1 MSLPMGEIR
10 SAFHYKIL
18 KSCSRKETISVFR
31 WQKIFICN
39 SICEKRF
46 TIAFGVTD
54 FLDADKRLC
63 ADHPRANVFPRTAVV
78 KLLGLSITDAG
89 WCMPARKAGAISG
102 SENKFK
108 LSSTSSIACER
119 SSRSSDQCA
128 PRIKQNS
135 IWKHLWTT
143 IC

>member
-10 SAFHYKIL
+10 SAFHYRIL

-54 FLDADKRLC
+54 FSDADKESVCRPPTC
-63 ADHPRANVFPRTAVV
+63 KHV
-78 KLLGLSITDAG
+78 S
-89 WCMPARKAGAISG
+89 
-102 SENKFK
+102 
-108 LSSTSSIACER
+108 
-119 SSRSSDQCA
+119 
-128 PRIKQNS
+128 QNS
-135 IWKHLWTT
+135 CWEASWPVNHRRRGDACQREKQGLLAEVKTS
-143 IC
+143 

>member
-10 SAFHYKIL
+10 SAFHYRIL

-46 TIAFGVTD
+46 TIALELQTFQT
-54 FLDADKRLC
+54 LIKSLC
-63 ADHPRANVFPRTAVV
+63 ADHPRANMFPRTAVG

-89 WCMPARKAGAISG
+89 VMHASVK
-102 SENKFK
+102 
-108 LSSTSSIACER
+108 
-119 SSRSSDQCA
+119 SRGY
-128 PRIKQNS
+128 
-135 IWKHLWTT
+135 
-143 IC
+143 